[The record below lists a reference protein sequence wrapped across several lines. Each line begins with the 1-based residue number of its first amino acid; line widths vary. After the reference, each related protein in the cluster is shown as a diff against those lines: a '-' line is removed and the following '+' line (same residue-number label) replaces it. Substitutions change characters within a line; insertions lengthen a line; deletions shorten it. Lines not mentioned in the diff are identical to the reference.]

1 MPRGKTRVIQQTESR
16 ETRYRVGHLACSI
29 NPFHLAT
36 IREPTS
42 DITVINRTWQKSLNY
57 PRIDIRSPRKIQK
70 NQRNP
75 RLKMEEYDPKTDL
88 ILLNYETTIDWS
100 NVYTFL
106 VDEERDRVWGK
117 LWARERGAG
126 RRDETE
132 TGSSWRGFS
141 RGCQKARIN
150 RPGWQKQVAASCCA
164 DIKVF
169 NRPSFT
175 TFLDVRLPPAAN
187 FPSTSRISTN
197 YGISNPFN
205 RGSDWIFV
213 SCSTIMRIWLTRN

>member
-36 IREPTS
+36 IREPST

-75 RLKMEEYDPKTDL
+75 RLKMEEYDSKTDL
-88 ILLNYETTIDWS
+88 IFEIMKRRSIDQTFTLFSWMKKETEFGG
-100 NVYTFL
+100 NC
-106 VDEERDRVWGK
+106 G
-117 LWARERGAG
+117 RERGAG

-141 RGCQKARIN
+141 RGCQKERIN

-169 NRPSFT
+169 NRPS
-175 TFLDVRLPPAAN
+175 
-187 FPSTSRISTN
+187 
-197 YGISNPFN
+197 
-205 RGSDWIFV
+205 
-213 SCSTIMRIWLTRN
+213 